1 MSDPNVRL
9 VLNLAA
15 LESSLAAA
23 RWQGPVPTILETTE
37 STNNDVAR
45 LAAAGAAEGSCIVAE
60 HQSAGRGR
68 QARTW
73 VSPPSAGLWMSVL
86 VRPGDMPR
94 DTWTWLPLIAGLSA
108 CDAVRE
114 TSGVQASL
122 KWPNDLVVVQGS
134 QSPRKLAGVLSEAID
149 DHSVVLG
156 IGINVSLT
164 KDELPIPTATSLLL
178 EGGSVNREELLASV
192 LVHLAHR
199 LGQWRVSD
207 HSLVS
212 DYRAACVTIGR
223 KVEVTLPD
231 QVVLAGIVVDVD
243 DQGHLV
249 VDDGADTVIVTAGDV
264 IHATI

>member
-1 MSDPNVRL
+1 VRS
-9 VLNLAA
+9 VLNLTTLEAA
-15 LESSLAAA
+15 LAGAGWA
-23 RWQGPVPTILETTE
+23 GPVPTILESTE
-37 STNNDVAR
+37 STNSDVAR
-45 LAAAGAAEGSCIVAE
+45 LAAAGADEGSCIVAE

-73 VSPPSAGLWMSVL
+73 VSPPNAGLWMSVL
-86 VRPGDMPR
+86 VRPIDMPR
-94 DTWTWLPLIAGLSA
+94 ETWTWLPLIAGLSA

-122 KWPNDLVVVQGS
+122 KWPNDLVVLQGS
-134 QSPRKLAGVLSEAID
+134 ESPRKLAGILSEAID
-149 DHSVVLG
+149 DRTVVLG

-164 KDELPIPTATSLLL
+164 HDELPIPTATSLLL
-178 EGGSVNREELLASV
+178 EGGSIDREKLLAAV

-199 LGQWRVSD
+199 LAQWRARD

-231 QVVLAGIVVDVD
+231 QVLLTGIVTDVD
-243 DQGHLV
+243 EQGHLV
-249 VDDGADTVIVTAGDV
+249 VNDGADTVIVTAGDV